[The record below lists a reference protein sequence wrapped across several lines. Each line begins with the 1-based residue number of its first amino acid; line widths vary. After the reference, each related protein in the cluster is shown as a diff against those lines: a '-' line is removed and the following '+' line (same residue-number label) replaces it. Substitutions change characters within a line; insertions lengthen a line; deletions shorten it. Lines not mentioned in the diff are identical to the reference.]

1 MNLTT
6 QTQKTMSSIEIT
18 KIINDMRE
26 EGAAVL
32 AHSDFMKKVVKVL
45 GEEVAGKFSC
55 YYKAEN
61 GKQNPCYHLP
71 KREAHLMVMSENY
84 KVQAAIYDRMESLE
98 EAQKKPMSQL
108 EILAQSAMALVE
120 HDQRI
125 AAQEVK
131 IDRMAAKVE
140 QISVDLRNGVPHG
153 FISRQ
158 NARSLY
164 AKGLS
169 QVVFEDAMTALSV
182 PKQNYIS
189 FGNGYSTSTYAYQ
202 EDHIQTAIAH
212 FIRDLEQV
220 TKCKCFSRV
229 LNRRVDYIKMLN
241 YGLKDNGAT
250 TGGLNA

>member
-1 MNLTT
+1 
-6 QTQKTMSSIEIT
+6 MSSIEIV

-26 EGAAVL
+26 EGAAEL
-32 AHSDFMKKVVKVL
+32 LHKNFMAKIVKVL
-45 GEEVAGKFSC
+45 GEEHSAKFLAQ
-55 YYKAEN
+55 YKDST
-61 GKQNPCYHLP
+61 GRTLPCYALL
-71 KREAHLMVMSENY
+71 KRESILMVMSESY
-84 KVQAAIYDRMESLE
+84 KVQAAVYDRMESLE

-131 IDRMAAKVE
+131 IDKMAAKVE
-140 QISVDLRNGVPHG
+140 QISVDLRNGVPNG
-153 FISRQ
+153 FISRR
-158 NARSLY
+158 NVRSLY
-164 AKGLS
+164 ANGLS
-169 QVVFEDAMTALSV
+169 QSVFEDAMTALSV

-189 FGNGYSTSTYAYQ
+189 FGDGHSTPTFAYQ
-202 EDHIQTAIAH
+202 EDYIPTAIAH

-229 LNRRVDYIKMLN
+229 LNRRVDYIKILN